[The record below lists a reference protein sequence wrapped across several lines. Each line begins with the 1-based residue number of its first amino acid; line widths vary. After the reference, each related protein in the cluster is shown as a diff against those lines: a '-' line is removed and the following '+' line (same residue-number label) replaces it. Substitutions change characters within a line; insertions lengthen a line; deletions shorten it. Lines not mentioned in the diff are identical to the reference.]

1 MGKNL
6 KKVLNSIS
14 PELQVRVA
22 QGSDELIAEYA
33 KIQNTNN
40 LYEQDYLQWIEATL
54 QQLRDRDY
62 EKVDW
67 ENLLAE
73 IEDMGKRDRRSLESN
88 LVIVLLQLLK
98 WQFQPEYRTGSWSA
112 SIAEHRRRIAKLL
125 KDSPSLIAYIDS
137 IFAECYDYAR
147 EQAYLET
154 GLPQEIFP
162 IDCPYQIADVLDRLF
177 WPE

>member
-1 MGKNL
+1 MGRTL
-6 KKVLNSIS
+6 EEVLNSLS
-14 PELQVRVA
+14 PEMRSRVE
-22 QGSDELIAEYA
+22 QRSDELIAECE
-33 KIQNTNN
+33 KNPNTNN

-54 QQLRDRDY
+54 QQLRSRNY
-62 EKVDW
+62 ENVDW

-88 LVIVLLQLLK
+88 LVIVLLHLLK
-98 WQFQPEYRTGSWSA
+98 WQFQPEHRTGSWSA

-125 KDSPSLIAYIDS
+125 KDSPSSIAYIDS
-137 IFAECYDYAR
+137 IFAECYEDAR

-154 GLPQEIFP
+154 GLPQETFP
-162 IDCPYQIADVLDRLF
+162 INCPYQIADVLDRQF